1 MLILASKS
9 RTRKTLLEQAG
20 LAIETLPATIDER
33 SIERETIAAGGDGR
47 DVARG
52 LAESKALDISTA
64 NPGRVVIGADQT
76 LSLGTELFHK
86 PETLEQAAEQLDGLR
101 GKTHRLHAAAAL
113 MRDGVVLWSGLQ
125 TAEMTMHD
133 FSDAERDRVLHLEG
147 EAVLASVGAYRL
159 EGPSARL
166 FESVNGDYF
175 AILGLPLL
183 PLLSALRTIVP
194 ELLQ

>member
-9 RTRKTLLEQAG
+9 QTRKTLLEQAG
-20 LAIETLPATIDER
+20 LAVKTVPASLDER
-33 SIERETIAAGGDGR
+33 AQEQATIAAGGDGR
-47 DVARG
+47 DVARR
-52 LAESKALDISTA
+52 LAESKAMAVSA
-64 NPGRVVIGADQT
+64 SHPGRMVLGADQT

-86 PETLEQAAEQLDGLR
+86 PETMQEAAAQLDRLR

-113 MRDGVVLWSGLQ
+113 IRDGVVLWSGLQ
-125 TAEMTMHD
+125 TAELTMHE
-133 FSDAERDRVLHLEG
+133 FSTEERDRVLQLEG
-147 EAVLASVGAYRL
+147 EAVLGSVGAYRL

-183 PLLSALRTIVP
+183 PVLSALRTLAP

>member
-20 LAIETLPATIDER
+20 LALQTVPASIDER
-33 SIERETIAAGGDGR
+33 SLEQETIATGGDGR
-47 DVARG
+47 DVARR
-52 LAESKALDISTA
+52 LAENKALEISTA
-64 NPGRVVIGADQT
+64 HPGRVVIGADQT

-86 PETLEQAAEQLDGLR
+86 PETLKQAAGQLDRLR

-113 MRDGVVLWSGLQ
+113 MRDEVVLWSGLQ
-125 TAEMTMHD
+125 TAELTMHE
-133 FSDAERDRVLHLEG
+133 FSAEERDRVLELEG
-147 EAVLASVGAYRL
+147 EAVLGSVGAYRL

-166 FESVNGDYF
+166 FASVNGDYF

-183 PLLSALRTIVP
+183 PLLSALRTLAP

>member
-9 RTRKTLLEQAG
+9 QTRKNLLEQAG
-20 LAIETLPATIDER
+20 LAVETVPASLDER
-33 SIERETIAAGGDGR
+33 SLEQTTIAAGGDGR
-47 DVARG
+47 DVARR
-52 LAESKALDISTA
+52 LAESKAMGVSASHL
-64 NPGRVVIGADQT
+64 GRMVLGADQT

-86 PETLEQAAEQLDGLR
+86 PEAMEQTAHQLDRLR

-113 MRDGVVLWSGLQ
+113 VRDGVVLWSGLQ
-125 TAEMTMHD
+125 TAELTMHE
-133 FSDAERDRVLHLEG
+133 FSVEERDRVLQLEG
-147 EAVLASVGAYRL
+147 EAVLGSVGAYRL

-183 PLLSALRTIVP
+183 PLLSALRTLAP

>member
-9 RTRKTLLEQAG
+9 QTRKTLLEQAG
-20 LAIETLPATIDER
+20 LAAETVPASLDER
-33 SIERETIAAGGDGR
+33 SLEQATIAAGGDGR
-47 DVARG
+47 DVARR
-52 LAESKALDISTA
+52 LAESKAMSVSAIH
-64 NPGRVVIGADQT
+64 PGRVVLGADQT

-86 PETLEQAAEQLDGLR
+86 PETMQEAAAQLDRLR

-113 MRDGVVLWSGLQ
+113 VRDGVVLWSGLQ
-125 TAEMTMHD
+125 TAELTMHE
-133 FSDAERDRVLHLEG
+133 FSPEERDRVLQLEG
-147 EAVLASVGAYRL
+147 EAVLGSVGAYRL

-183 PLLSALRTIVP
+183 PLLSALRTLVP